1 MPPISKPEQR
11 FKAETGIRFLMNGK
25 VRCHGLAKS
34 KMRRW
39 REEFEDYKSPA
50 DDLWPECQCHKPAVE
65 GQYVC
70 NYHGGS
76 TPRIV
81 NPPRTILD
89 VMPLDMAEKYRAVM
103 QSPDYISRKD
113 DINLVQVRIMML
125 MEELE
130 KEADSEE
137 MWGLISEAITSIKQ
151 GDTIN
156 ALDYLQRA
164 SKSRDNKKEV
174 WKEFYQAEKLLA
186 DLTTTQMK
194 TAKDLQSMA
203 TIEQVSALMATL
215 ISMIN
220 SGAQTYIPNPTDR
233 SKFTRAIVEEIQRLT
248 GTTPK
253 EILVEG

>member
-1 MPPISKPEQR
+1 MSPTSKPEQR
-11 FKAETGIRFLMNGK
+11 FKAESGTRFLVNGK
-25 VRCHGLAKS
+25 IRCHGLAKS
-34 KMRRW
+34 KMRQW
-39 REEFEDYKSPA
+39 REEFEDYETPT
-50 DDLWPECQCHKPAVE
+50 DELWPECQCHKPAVE
-65 GQYVC
+65 GQFVC
-70 NYHGGS
+70 SYHGGL
-76 TPRIV
+76 TPRVV
-81 NPPRTILD
+81 NAPRTILD
-89 VMPLDMAEKYRAVM
+89 VMPMDMAEKYRAVM

-125 MEELE
+125 MEDLQ

-137 MWGLISEAITSIKQ
+137 MWGLIKEAIVKIEH
-151 GDTIN
+151 GDTLN

-203 TIEQVSALMATL
+203 TVEQVSALMATL
-215 ISMIN
+215 ITMIN
-220 SGAQTYIPNPTDR
+220 SGAQAYIPNPTDR
-233 SKFTRAIVEEIQRLT
+233 SKFTRTIAEEIQRLM

-253 EILVEG
+253 EMIVEG